1 MNPRK
6 IVSVLAVVLATLLVQ
21 GCDTAANLDNLP
33 RPRGT
38 VPVEINPG
46 ADTYTE
52 VSAEMV
58 SSSELIGEESGEA
71 LNSEDAA
78 FAKELCDRVGKKA
91 IEYSAI
97 AAAESGGESIARVL
111 EAKLLEDN
119 RKTAITPV
127 EGELSILIS
136 CRAVVELSNGDKGEV
151 TLYELLDSEQQVR
164 VRWEDYVPM

>member
-1 MNPRK
+1 MKPRSSF
-6 IVSVLAVVLATLLVQ
+6 SVLAVALATLLLQ
-21 GCDTAANLDNLP
+21 GCATDTSFDNLP

-52 VSAEMV
+52 IGADMV
-58 SSSELIGEESGEA
+58 SSSNLIGEEAGNAS
-71 LNSEDAA
+71 NSEDAT
-78 FAKELCDRVGKKA
+78 FAKELCDRVGKRA

-97 AAAESGGESIARVL
+97 AAAESGGESIARLL
-111 EAKLLEDN
+111 EAELLEDN
-119 RKTAITPV
+119 RKTAVIPA

-136 CRAVVELSNGDKGEV
+136 CRVKVELTNGDTGEV
-151 TLYELLDSEQQVR
+151 TLYELLDSEEQVR

>member
-1 MNPRK
+1 MKLRK
-6 IVSVLAVVLATLLVQ
+6 TFSVLALVLATGLTQ
-21 GCDTAANLDNLP
+21 GCATDTNLDNLP

-52 VSAEMV
+52 VTAEMV
-58 SSSELIGEESGEA
+58 SSSNLIGEESGEA
-71 LNSEDAA
+71 NSNEDAS

-111 EAKLLEDN
+111 EAELLEDN
-119 RKTAITPV
+119 RKTAVTPA
-127 EGELSILIS
+127 EGELSVLIS
-136 CRAVVELSNGDKGEV
+136 CRVTVELTNGDKGEV
-151 TLYELLDSEQQVR
+151 TLYELLDSEEQVR